1 MAEVAFHKVASL
13 PGTLAA
19 NAFYL
24 VENGEYAET
33 YVTDSTGEA
42 RAVGNTAMI
51 QALAPVTDTLLI
63 VADIAARDALS
74 PDRNVFV
81 LVQDAADDVTVSSGA
96 ALYVWDNVAEA
107 WVKVTEYESLD
118 VTVGWSDISGRPSSP
133 VADID
138 DAVTKRHAHA
148 NLSTLNGLSDS
159 GGQLLYGGNPV
170 DSRKIDWGTVN
181 W

>member
-1 MAEVAFHKVASL
+1 MAELAFHKVASL

-51 QALAPVTDTLLI
+51 QAIAPVADTLQI
-63 VADIAARDALS
+63 EADIDARDALT
-74 PDRNVFV
+74 PATNIFV
-81 LVQDAADDVTVSSGA
+81 LVQDASDDPTVATGA
-96 ALYVWDNVAEA
+96 ALYVWDNVGAD
-107 WVKVTEYESLD
+107 WIKVTEYESLD
-118 VTVGWSDISGRPSSP
+118 VVVAWSSISGRPSSST
-133 VADID
+133 ADID
-138 DAVTKRHAHA
+138 DAVTKKHAHS

-159 GGQLLYGGNPV
+159 GGVLQYGGNPV
-170 DSRKIDWGTVN
+170 DARKIDWSTLN